1 MSYTVSG
8 SALWVTCV
16 CTLQTSEP
24 RIRPGTHRTD
34 EPERSGDRDHHQ
46 RGRGYKGDNAHINN
60 SPIPLLWGRKPKSKL
75 FSCVIFSV
83 GTCHCTVWLWL
94 STYTYILLIFVFGA
108 DREPVQKRLHLCTGG
123 KQSFTHTHLHLLH
136 RGMSQLWGRKKNTL
150 TLSNCRWSR
159 SFLKPSQ
166 NSIRSQY
173 TGYCSWKSHRQQTPS
188 VMVELFHSFVTFFL
202 FFFSCC
208 QCFLKTFFNETFYK
222 QNKYSDEWRK

>member
-75 FSCVIFSV
+75 FSCDLQCWNMSL
-83 GTCHCTVWLWL
+83 HSLTV
-94 STYTYILLIFVFGA
+94 TVN
-108 DREPVQKRLHLCTGG
+108 LHLYPADICIWGRQRTSSEKASSMYRG
-123 KQSFTHTHLHLLH
+123 KTVFHTHPPAPTSQRDESAVRQEKKHTYFIQLQVIEKLPEAVTELHKVPVH
-136 RGMSQLWGRKKNTL
+136 RILQLEITQTTNT
-150 TLSNCRWSR
+150 
-159 SFLKPSQ
+159 
-166 NSIRSQY
+166 I
-173 TGYCSWKSHRQQTPS
+173 SHGGIIPFFCY
-188 VMVELFHSFVTFFL
+188 LFS
-202 FFFSCC
+202 FFF
-208 QCFLKTFFNETFYK
+208 
-222 QNKYSDEWRK
+222 